1 MFKKRS
7 AIVLLVGLNLLLLV
21 LLLIGSY
28 SPAVAYAAGGA
39 GRAGDYICVTAKAAG
54 QSYDVVYVLDR
65 PERKLHAFYPQS
77 VQSRKYVH
85 GAVRDLALDF
95 GR

>member
-1 MFKKRS
+1 MLKKRS
-7 AIVLLVGLNLLLLV
+7 AIVLLVGLNLLLLA

-39 GRAGDYICVTAKAAG
+39 G
-54 QSYDVVYVLDR
+54 QSYDVLYVLDR

-85 GAVRDLALDF
+85 GAVRDLAADF
-95 GR
+95 GK